1 MISAHA
7 QANMLLNV
15 VLVER
20 KVCCHVVNAF
30 LSGWELVRPI
40 SRLKISKM
48 SVKHVF
54 DKKLLESSGRN
65 HAHNF
70 KSASCYTLIQLLA
83 QLLPELYSTWS
94 TYITKN
100 TGKHT
105 CPRATNPSTI
115 LSSNRFSWPGTARL
129 ALFQI
134 WPSWSRGRLE
144 AMRIGNNRLVSMAS
158 HASVVFSA
166 ISL

>member
-1 MISAHA
+1 MISAHT

-20 KVCCHVVNAF
+20 KVSCHVANAF

-48 SVKHVF
+48 SIKHVF
-54 DKKLLESSGRN
+54 GINPRESSGRN

-70 KSASCYTLIQLLA
+70 KSASCYRLIQLLA
-83 QLLPELYSTWS
+83 QSLPELYSTWS
-94 TYITKN
+94 TYKTKN
-100 TGKHT
+100 AEEHT

-144 AMRIGNNRLVSMAS
+144 AMRTGNNRLVSMAS